1 MRERGSE
8 RERETEVYRDP
19 DEVSDLKC
27 ILRSL
32 KSEIIGKKTRKRND
46 KKLKKFKKP
55 ERV

>member
-46 KKLKKFKKP
+46 KKLKKLKKP